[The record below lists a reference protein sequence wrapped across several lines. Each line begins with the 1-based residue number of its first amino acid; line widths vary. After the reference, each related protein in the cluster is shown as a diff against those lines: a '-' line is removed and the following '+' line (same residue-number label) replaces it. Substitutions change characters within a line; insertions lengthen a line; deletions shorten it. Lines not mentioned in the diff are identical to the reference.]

1 MAEAERKN
9 VEEEEHIAVMAEG
22 QLSDDRSTYMLWA
35 L

>member
-9 VEEEEHIAVMAEG
+9 VEEEHRAVMAEG